1 MSAKDLIW
9 DTALE
14 LFMKYGIKSVS
25 MDDLAKTLGMSKKTI
40 YTFISNKEDLVNKVI
55 KQHLNKDEESIL
67 KIINH
72 SEDALD
78 AMVSITKHVLLFL
91 RKIKPSLVFDL
102 KKYHPGGWQMIEEQ
116 HFKFIED
123 IIRQNIARGITENL
137 YRKDADPQIIA
148 KLYVAKSRYLV
159 DEDYFP
165 LTEYNREKLL
175 IQMIMYHLNG
185 IISDSGREKLNHIQF

>member
-1 MSAKDLIW
+1 MSSKDLIW
-9 DTALE
+9 ETALE

-40 YTFISNKEDLVNKVI
+40 YTFISNKEDLVNKVLSKHI
-55 KQHLNKDEESIL
+55 KKDEEAIL
-67 KIINH
+67 EIINA
-72 SEDALD
+72 SDDALD

-91 RKIKPSLVFDL
+91 RKIKPSLIFDL
-102 KKYHPGGWQMIEEQ
+102 KKYHPAGWQMIETQ
-116 HFKFIED
+116 HFRFIED
-123 IIRQNIARGITENL
+123 VIRNNILRGISEKL
-137 YRKDADPQIIA
+137 YREDADPEIIA

-165 LTEYNREKLL
+165 LTEYDRAGLL

-185 IISDSGREKLNHIQF
+185 IVSDNGKEKLKSIQF